1 MQTAPH
7 QLHRAHQ
14 KHSLPHL
21 SRAPPAGLRVLLSP
35 RQGHH
40 CHFRLTEVDAEA
52 LMGQRIGLQLQSHSD
67 DTKPLTQSDST
78 CVQGR
83 YCPAQ
88 DPVVLP
94 TIPAP
99 ALTPPA
105 CSPSHG
111 PSVGA
116 ASPAQPPSALAKAAA
131 GARDFP
137 PPTPWAATWERAEAS
152 AALSVGSP

>member
-1 MQTAPH
+1 M
-7 QLHRAHQ
+7 
-14 KHSLPHL
+14 
-21 SRAPPAGLRVLLSP
+21 
-35 RQGHH
+35 
-40 CHFRLTEVDAEA
+40 
-52 LMGQRIGLQLQSHSD
+52 
-67 DTKPLTQSDST
+67 
-78 CVQGR
+78 
-83 YCPAQ
+83 
-88 DPVVLP
+88 VLP

-116 ASPAQPPSALAKAAA
+116 ASPAQPLSALAKAAA

-137 PPTPWAATWERAEAS
+137 PPTPSAATWERSEAS